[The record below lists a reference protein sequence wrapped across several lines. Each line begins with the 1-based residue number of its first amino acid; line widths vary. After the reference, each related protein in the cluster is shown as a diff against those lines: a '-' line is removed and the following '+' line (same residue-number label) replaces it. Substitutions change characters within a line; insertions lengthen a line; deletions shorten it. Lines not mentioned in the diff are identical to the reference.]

1 MSYQA
6 TFKIVMKA
14 LGFDSPKGIFGP
26 TVDSYGSFAKQL
38 LDGMALNGGRALT
51 AAQETAL
58 EVVYASKVAVGSTDD
73 LVALISVISV
83 AMATHQNPVVTI
95 GAGAAVLTLGYV
107 GSLLGAALCTEFAVG
122 DLVCAAVG
130 GAIAISL
137 SSFGITTN
145 WEYSF

>member
-1 MSYQA
+1 
-6 TFKIVMKA
+6 MKA

-73 LVALISVISV
+73 LVTLISVISV

-95 GAGAAVLTLGYV
+95 GAGVTI
-107 GSLLGAALCTEFAVG
+107 LGAGAAGTEIGGALCPELAIG
-122 DLVCAAVG
+122 DVVCAAIGGAVG
-130 GAIAISL
+130 GSIAA
-137 SSFGITTN
+137 FGFTTY
-145 WEYSF
+145 WEYSYRKGRPER